1 MTHAYINR
9 KTREKEKKR
18 KEGARDGGIG
28 RRGREKEK
36 EWRGKE
42 KKEQKKGKGGRS
54 SGKGREEGNGRTE
67 RGEIGKREGRTH
79 TRKHKDTQMNT
90 DEYRCT
96 KMHTDR
102 KKNIQTST
110 KIGRERNGER
120 ERRG

>member
-1 MTHAYINR
+1 MER
-9 KTREKEKKR
+9 K
-18 KEGARDGGIG
+18 G
-28 RRGREKEK
+28 
-36 EWRGKE
+36 
-42 KKEQKKGKGGRS
+42 KKERKKGKGEGARS

-110 KIGRERNGER
+110 KIGREERRER
-120 ERRG
+120 ERRGG